1 MEPYFW
7 DQYLYEEPIC
17 KKLVENWTTIRDEL
31 IKLNEKY
38 PQFYGPYPKYKV
50 IDPNTQKKV
59 KMYENNWTVGP
70 ISKYD
75 EHHTE
80 SHVIG
85 KKYSLDL
92 LETIAKYRRRLIPTI
107 HSIITEEEQA
117 GNLANSFVSILEPGI
132 IIRPHQ
138 GYSNDFMRIH
148 LGLICDPECKITVG
162 EETRTWE
169 EGKLLAFKDG
179 GPHYHSVVHNGT
191 EKRYIF
197 SVDLK
202 LDYLK
207 QYIKELN

>member
-17 KKLVENWTTIRDEL
+17 KSLVDNWQTIRDEL
-31 IKLNEKY
+31 LKLNEKY
-38 PQFYGPYPKYKV
+38 PQFYGPYPKYKI
-50 IDPNTQKKV
+50 IDSETQKKV

-75 EHHTE
+75 VHHMELNTI
-80 SHVIG
+80 H

-92 LETIAKYRRRLIPTI
+92 LDTISKYRKRLLPTI
-107 HSIITEEEQA
+107 HKIISQEEET
-117 GNLANSFVSILEPGI
+117 GNLANSFVSIIGPGT

-138 GYSNDFMRIH
+138 GYSNEFMRIH
-148 LGLICDPECKITVG
+148 LGLICDPQCKITVG

-179 GPHYHSVVHNGT
+179 GPYYHSVFHNGIND
-191 EKRYIF
+191 RYIL
-197 SVDLK
+197 SIDLK
-202 LDYLK
+202 LDYLSK
-207 QYIKELN
+207 YIN